1 MIHIEKNYY
10 IDADES
16 QFMLVRMTGKKD
28 KKTGKEVKDY
38 LSYHATISQAV
49 KAYLRMQERN
59 VVRNDDMELKA
70 ALSSFEKVADRLQRL
85 IDSSTEVK

>member
-16 QFMLVRMTGKKD
+16 QFQLIRMTGKTD
-28 KKTGKEVKDY
+28 KQGKPIKDY

-49 KAYLRMQERN
+49 RAYLRMQERN
-59 VVRNDDMELKA
+59 VVKNDDMTLKE
-70 ALSSFEKVADRLQRL
+70 ALNSFEKAVDRLQRL
-85 IDSSTEVK
+85 IDSSTEVR